1 MDSLE
6 HYIRRDRMIETTV
19 RLKNSVG
26 TGFIIPLGPVNLVAV
41 YTKYGFVGCGAF
53 DVFALNNFGYPAAR
67 VKPSG
72 VNAIS
77 DIGDLLSG
85 TIKEANEAAQRYGIL
100 NGMNG
105 KDALDLLS

>member
-1 MDSLE
+1 
-6 HYIRRDRMIETTV
+6 MIETTV
-19 RLKNSVG
+19 LLKNSLG

-53 DVFALNNFGYPAAR
+53 DVSALNNFGYPAAR

-72 VNAIS
+72 VSAILGIE
-77 DIGDLLSG
+77 DILTG

>member
-1 MDSLE
+1 MF
-6 HYIRRDRMIETTV
+6 ETTV
-19 RLKNSVG
+19 RLQNSVG

-53 DVFALNNFGYPAAR
+53 NVSALNNFGYPAAR

-72 VNAIS
+72 FGAILGIE
-77 DIGDLLSG
+77 DILTG
-85 TIKEANEAAQRYGIL
+85 TITEANEAAQKYGIK